1 MSESESIKLP
11 ALRSQSRRDQNP
23 TLAQL
28 NSLQGIVGPMNTYLR
43 ETPNPT
49 KRPFRRYH
57 LATIFHLYVQ
67 SIDSHIIHL
76 NRAANQAEHH
86 LAGCECQALMLPGG
100 ARSGARCHPRAVAGS
115 AWGHERKFKVVV
127 AMGRACGILSE
138 SRQ

>member
-76 NRAANQAEHH
+76 DRAETRRSIIWQNVSARRSCYQAAPDLGRDVIHEPSRDRH
-86 LAGCECQALMLPGG
+86 G
-100 ARSGARCHPRAVAGS
+100 AM
-115 AWGHERKFKVVV
+115 K
-127 AMGRACGILSE
+127 E
-138 SRQ
+138 SSK